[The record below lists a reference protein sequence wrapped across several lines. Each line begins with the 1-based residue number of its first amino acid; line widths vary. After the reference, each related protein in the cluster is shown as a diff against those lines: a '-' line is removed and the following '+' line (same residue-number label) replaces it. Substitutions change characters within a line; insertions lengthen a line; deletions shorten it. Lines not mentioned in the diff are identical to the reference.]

1 MSLEKRVKK
10 TAYVAL
16 ISFHERDEILVN
28 VKKISLSFPRQSW
41 PLKFE
46 PKAKVKNSLLTAKQQ
61 LIVPDKQTN
70 L

>member
-16 ISFHERDEILVN
+16 ISFHERDEILVK
-28 VKKISLSFPRQSW
+28 VKKISFPRQSW
-41 PLKFE
+41 PLQFE

-61 LIVPDKQTN
+61 LTVPDKQTN